1 MSVSNNTI
9 FDDVFRTMLEKL
21 PELVIPL
28 INEVFGT
35 DYPDDIPIIQKR
47 NEHETKSGEIITDS
61 HLFIGNRIYHIECQS
76 TVDSMMII
84 RMVEYDFAIALENI
98 QTEDGKLRM
107 IFPHSCV
114 LYLRGKPGAKKQ
126 EIELLMPNGEISVY
140 EVPIIWTEEYT
151 RNEIFQKNM
160 LFLLPFYVL
169 RYEKQAKKLEE
180 NTEKLE
186 ELLEEYRE
194 IEKCLEESLLDHG
207 KERVYRDLI
216 DLIIRI
222 ADYIFRETETT
233 KKGIGEVMGG
243 RVLELPSERLIQQG
257 IQQGINQGKEENACQ
272 TARLLLEDGRMS
284 IEEIAR
290 FTGLSLEKVMQLRT
304 EK

>member
-1 MSVSNNTI
+1 M
-9 FDDVFRTMLEKL
+9 
-21 PELVIPL
+21 PERS
-28 INEVFGT
+28 E
-35 DYPDDIPIIQKR
+35 R
-47 NEHETKSGEIITDS
+47 NGYK
-61 HLFIGNRIYHIECQS
+61 
-76 TVDSMMII
+76 
-84 RMVEYDFAIALENI
+84 
-98 QTEDGKLRM
+98 
-107 IFPHSCV
+107 
-114 LYLRGKPGAKKQ
+114 
-126 EIELLMPNGEISVY
+126 
-140 EVPIIWTEEYT
+140 
-151 RNEIFQKNM
+151 NEIFQKNL

-169 RYEKQAKKLEE
+169 RYEKQVKKLEE

-194 IEKCLEESLLDHG
+194 IEKRLEESLLDDG

-272 TARLLLEDGRMS
+272 IAKRLLEDGRLS
-284 IEEIAR
+284 VEEISEV
-290 FTGLSLEKVMQLRT
+290 TGLSLEKITQLRT

>member
-1 MSVSNNTI
+1 M
-9 FDDVFRTMLEKL
+9 
-21 PELVIPL
+21 
-28 INEVFGT
+28 
-35 DYPDDIPIIQKR
+35 
-47 NEHETKSGEIITDS
+47 
-61 HLFIGNRIYHIECQS
+61 
-76 TVDSMMII
+76 
-84 RMVEYDFAIALENI
+84 
-98 QTEDGKLRM
+98 
-107 IFPHSCV
+107 
-114 LYLRGKPGAKKQ
+114 
-126 EIELLMPNGEISVY
+126 
-140 EVPIIWTEEYT
+140 
-151 RNEIFQKNM
+151 
-160 LFLLPFYVL
+160 
-169 RYEKQAKKLEE
+169 KKLEE

-186 ELLEEYRE
+186 GLLEEYRE
-194 IEKCLEESLLDHG
+194 IEKRLEESLLDHG

-257 IQQGINQGKEENACQ
+257 INQGKEENACQ